1 MKLETVAIE
10 SLTLDPNN
18 ARKHSQRNLDAIGES
33 LTKFGQRKPIVVHKD
48 VVLAGNG
55 TIEAAKSLG
64 WTEITISRC
73 PADWDND
80 TAKAYA
86 LADNRS
92 SELAEW
98 DDAILATQ
106 LLDLDEMG
114 WDIEAIG
121 FEPLPLRDLDE
132 SKEDEIPELEKE
144 AISKIGDIWQLGNH
158 RVMCGDST
166 NKDHVAALMN
176 GKIADLIHA
185 DPPYG
190 MGKEKNGV
198 ENDNLYADKLDSFQI
213 LWFKTLRKYVADN
226 AGVYI
231 WGNPEDLWRLWF
243 NGLKQ
248 VERMTFRNEIVW
260 SKPVGFGQNSELTR
274 SYAVNTERCL
284 FIMLG
289 EQGFNNNSD
298 NYWNGWESIRFY
310 LESEVAKC
318 GWSMKEVNAICGV
331 TSMATH
337 WLTKSQWTFII
348 EKYYLLLQEAAKPYD
363 ALKKDY
369 DALKKDYDALK
380 KDYDALKKDFYSTRA
395 YFDNTHD
402 NMNEVW
408 SFDRVYGEERQGHA
422 TPKPV
427 EMMARVMKSSL
438 PVGGLCVEPFGGSGS
453 TLIGAEQ
460 TGRICYTMELTPL
473 YVDVIVK
480 RWENLTG
487 QKAELIP

>member
-1 MKLETVAIE
+1 VKIQITE
-10 SLTLDPNN
+10 LTLDPKN
-18 ARKHSQRNLDAIGES
+18 ARKHSQRNLDAIAAS
-33 LTKFGQRKPIVVHKD
+33 LLKFGQRKPLVVHRG

-55 TIEAAKSLG
+55 TLEAARSLG
-64 WTEITISRC
+64 WTEIEVSEV
-73 PADWDND
+73 PEDWDND

-86 LADNRS
+86 LADNRTA
-92 SELAEW
+92 ELAEW
-98 DDAILATQ
+98 DESELAKQ
-106 LLDLDEMG
+106 LLELQDAD
-114 WDIEAIG
+114 WDITELG
-121 FEPLPLRDLDE
+121 FEIPALADVEPVD
-132 SKEDEIPELEKE
+132 EDEIPEVQAE
-144 AISKIGDIWQLGNH
+144 AISKIGDIWQLGKH

-176 GKIADLIHA
+176 GQIANLIHA

-190 MGKEKNGV
+190 MGKEKDGV

-213 LWFKTLRKYVADN
+213 LWFKTWRKYVVDN

-248 VERMTFRNEIVW
+248 IERMTFRNEIVW
-260 SKPVGFGQNSELTR
+260 SKPSGMGQNSELTR

-298 NYWNGWESIRFY
+298 NYWDGWEPIRSY
-310 LESEVAKC
+310 LESEIAKC
-318 GWSMKEVNAICGV
+318 GWSSKEVNAICGV
-331 TSMATH
+331 SSMAQH
-337 WLTKSQWTFII
+337 WLSKSQWTFII
-348 EKYYLLLQEAAKPYD
+348 EKYYLILQEAAKP
-363 ALKKDY
+363 Y

-395 YFDNTHD
+395 YFNNTHD

-408 SFDRVYGEERQGHA
+408 SFDKVHGEERQGHA

-438 PVGGLCVEPFGGSGS
+438 PKGGLCVEPFGGSGS

-460 TGRICYTMELTPL
+460 TGRICYTMELTPV

-487 QKAELIP
+487 QKAELVTSK